1 MGGTVV
7 NDLADNPIRKEE
19 KAKAKAAFRDTL
31 PPLTPFTSP
40 IIVIMRIE
48 RFMRIERLMRI
59 GKLIQTLVRLMN
71 RGLQRYGIGELVLE
85 LAGPRGKSFQG
96 KGTFYR

>member
-1 MGGTVV
+1 MGVTVV

-31 PPLTPFTSP
+31 PPFTPFIRP
-40 IIVIMRIE
+40 IIVIMRTE
-48 RFMRIERLMRI
+48 RFMRIGRLMRI

-71 RGLQRYGIGELVLE
+71 RDSKDMELGVVLE